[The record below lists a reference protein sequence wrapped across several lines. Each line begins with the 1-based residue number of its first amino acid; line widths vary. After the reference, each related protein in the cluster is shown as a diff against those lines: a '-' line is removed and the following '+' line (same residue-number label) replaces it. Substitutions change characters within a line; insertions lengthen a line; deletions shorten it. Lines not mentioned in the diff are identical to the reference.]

1 MQGETSALPPLTP
14 RRRLRAAGHAV
25 EFGQKVQGYSVGD
38 HYRPVQ
44 PDDEQDGSLPS
55 VTKRGNSP
63 RLNSP
68 GQGGH
73 LHSTGQPTGRSR
85 AARTSFAKTPTA
97 VPTASLSPTSATPS
111 PTGQFASPRVAM
123 LWAKSTNAVMS
134 DTAEQKRKQARG
146 QHAPAPHRP
155 RARNSCIPPP
165 DTVPTPLHSDH
176 WASGGLRSRCNVPAM
191 VNQHTIQLRSWRSQ
205 KSA

>member
-134 DTAEQKRKQARG
+134 DTAEQKRKQRTEQIEYFG
-146 QHAPAPHRP
+146 K
-155 RARNSCIPPP
+155 
-165 DTVPTPLHSDH
+165 LKE
-176 WASGGLRSRCNVPAM
+176 ASGRIDEALQKLQVSAAGSRPTCACTAQAARTQFLYTTP
-191 VNQHTIQLRSWRSQ
+191 
-205 KSA
+205 